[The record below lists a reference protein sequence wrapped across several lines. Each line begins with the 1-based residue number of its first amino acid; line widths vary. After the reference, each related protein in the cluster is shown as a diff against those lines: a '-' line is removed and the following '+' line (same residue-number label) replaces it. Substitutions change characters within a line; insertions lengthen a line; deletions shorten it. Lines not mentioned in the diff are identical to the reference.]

1 MIKKGYRVFPPN
13 LFDGKAYLASNRLNS
28 LIEENAYKT
37 VDVHPTSTL
46 KALRMPLKD
55 RNSTGEILKRLG
67 LRGELG
73 TRPLVNHE
81 IYAVAAALTVVL
93 HLKNQTEAIGDE
105 EAGCIIVPK
114 RRDWRPIAT

>member
-1 MIKKGYRVFPPN
+1 
-13 LFDGKAYLASNRLNS
+13 LNS

-46 KALRMPLKD
+46 KSLRRQLKD
-55 RNSTGEILKRLG
+55 RNATGEILKRLG

-81 IYAVAAALTVVL
+81 IDAVAAALTVAL

-105 EAGCIIVPK
+105 EADCIIVPK
-114 RRDWRPIAT
+114 KRDWRTLTK